1 MVVPLKDKKVL
12 LLLVHFKVFYTVQ
25 KENQTKYRSKQNQ
38 DSESYSNSFK
48 KWPGHNDIKMYS
60 TYNEGKP
67 VVAERF
73 IRTLNNKIYKHM
85 ITLPKNILL
94 DVLDD
99 VVDKYNN
106 TYYST
111 SKMKPI
117 DLNSY
122 AEFKVVSTE
131 EDPKIQNKRTFL
143 LKDMLQIGQKK
154 FLLLVKLKILYHG
167 LLLLVILMVKKYWN
181 FLWKRIAKNKP
192 RRIYKQKK

>member
-1 MVVPLKDKKVL
+1 MARRQWHKNV
-12 LLLVHFKVFYTVQ
+12 
-25 KENQTKYRSKQNQ
+25 
-38 DSESYSNSFK
+38 
-48 KWPGHNDIKMYS
+48 S
-60 TYNEGKP
+60 TYNEGKS

-85 ITLPKNILL
+85 ITLPKNISF

-99 VVDKYNN
+99 IYDKYNN

-167 LLLLVILMVKKYWN
+167 LLLFVILMVKKYWN

>member
-1 MVVPLKDKKVL
+1 MARRQWHKNV
-12 LLLVHFKVFYTVQ
+12 
-25 KENQTKYRSKQNQ
+25 
-38 DSESYSNSFK
+38 
-48 KWPGHNDIKMYS
+48 S
-60 TYNEGKP
+60 TYNEGKS

-85 ITLPKNILL
+85 ITLPKNISF

-99 VVDKYNN
+99 IYDKYNN

-167 LLLLVILMVKKYWN
+167 LLLFVILMVKKYWN
-181 FLWKRIAKNKP
+181 FLWKRIAKIKP

>member
-1 MVVPLKDKKVL
+1 
-12 LLLVHFKVFYTVQ
+12 
-25 KENQTKYRSKQNQ
+25 
-38 DSESYSNSFK
+38 
-48 KWPGHNDIKMYS
+48 MYS

-85 ITLPKNILL
+85 ITLPKNISF

>member
-1 MVVPLKDKKVL
+1 
-12 LLLVHFKVFYTVQ
+12 
-25 KENQTKYRSKQNQ
+25 
-38 DSESYSNSFK
+38 
-48 KWPGHNDIKMYS
+48 
-60 TYNEGKP
+60 
-67 VVAERF
+67 
-73 IRTLNNKIYKHM
+73 M
-85 ITLPKNILL
+85 ITLPKNISF

-99 VVDKYNN
+99 IYDKYNN

>member
-1 MVVPLKDKKVL
+1 MARRQWHKNV
-12 LLLVHFKVFYTVQ
+12 
-25 KENQTKYRSKQNQ
+25 
-38 DSESYSNSFK
+38 
-48 KWPGHNDIKMYS
+48 S
-60 TYNEGKP
+60 TYNEGKS

-85 ITLPKNILL
+85 ITLPKNISF

>member
-1 MVVPLKDKKVL
+1 MARRQWHKNV
-12 LLLVHFKVFYTVQ
+12 
-25 KENQTKYRSKQNQ
+25 
-38 DSESYSNSFK
+38 
-48 KWPGHNDIKMYS
+48 S
-60 TYNEGKP
+60 TYNEGKS

-85 ITLPKNILL
+85 ITLPKNISF

-99 VVDKYNN
+99 IYDKYNN
-106 TYYST
+106 TCYST

-167 LLLLVILMVKKYWN
+167 LLLFVILMVKKYWN

>member
-1 MVVPLKDKKVL
+1 MARRQWHKNV
-12 LLLVHFKVFYTVQ
+12 
-25 KENQTKYRSKQNQ
+25 
-38 DSESYSNSFK
+38 
-48 KWPGHNDIKMYS
+48 S
-60 TYNEGKP
+60 TYNEGKS

-85 ITLPKNILL
+85 ITLPKNISF

-99 VVDKYNN
+99 IYDKYNN

>member
-1 MVVPLKDKKVL
+1 
-12 LLLVHFKVFYTVQ
+12 
-25 KENQTKYRSKQNQ
+25 
-38 DSESYSNSFK
+38 
-48 KWPGHNDIKMYS
+48 MYS

-85 ITLPKNILL
+85 ITLPKNISF

-181 FLWKRIAKNKP
+181 FL
-192 RRIYKQKK
+192 